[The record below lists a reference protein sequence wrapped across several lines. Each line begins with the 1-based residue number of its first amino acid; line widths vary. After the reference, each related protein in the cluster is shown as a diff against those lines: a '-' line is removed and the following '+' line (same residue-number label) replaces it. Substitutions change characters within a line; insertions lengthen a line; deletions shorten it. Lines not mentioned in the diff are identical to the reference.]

1 MGASCV
7 SACPRFAGEEHMRRE
22 AHALFPSSALLMGPR
37 MPLMHSIDLMHRP
50 GQVRQFA
57 GHVLAGV

>member
-1 MGASCV
+1 
-7 SACPRFAGEEHMRRE
+7 MRRE

-37 MPLMHSIDLMHRP
+37 MPLTHSIDLMHRA

-57 GHVLAGV
+57 GHVSAGV